1 MQMAV
6 PKGRVAY
13 EPQSLEP
20 DKPRETDAGFRSFDQ
35 PAEEGSKGRIRSE
48 SFADHYSQAR
58 QFYRSQSPV
67 EQTHIASALIFE
79 LSKVET
85 AHVREAMV
93 AHLRN
98 IDQDLAKQVGKGL
111 SIDPLPTA
119 PKPAVPVQDLP
130 ESPATTLIP
139 RMKDTLE
146 GRAVGILVAEG
157 SDAGTVDGIRKA
169 AEEAGAV
176 VTVVA
181 PTIGKLKAAG
191 RRTLNGDVQLAG
203 SPSVFYDAVAVVLSE
218 SGGKM
223 LAGEAAAKRS

>member
-1 MQMAV
+1 
-6 PKGRVAY
+6 
-13 EPQSLEP
+13 
-20 DKPRETDAGFRSFDQ
+20 
-35 PAEEGSKGRIRSE
+35 
-48 SFADHYSQAR
+48 
-58 QFYRSQSPV
+58 
-67 EQTHIASALIFE
+67 
-79 LSKVET
+79 
-85 AHVREAMV
+85 MV

-98 IDQDLAKQVGKGL
+98 IDQDLAKRVAKGL

-191 RRTLNGDVQLAG
+191 RRDPQ
-203 SPSVFYDAVAVVLSE
+203 
-218 SGGKM
+218 
-223 LAGEAAAKRS
+223 R